1 MPLPG
6 LPKPFIYTNQ
16 MLTTFDAGLLLSD
29 PKEKLLHNHFA
40 DSRVYSPL
48 PLVHVS
54 TFTIL
59 SDTAI
64 DLPLQVIGMFLALQ
78 MTVFWNMTLVLG
90 SPSDVQPT
98 AETADQV
105 IQFGNVSGVL
115 YPTALLEDVVLSTAM
130 FERIKN
136 LKFAA
141 YAGSSLSKPIG
152 DVLSKSTRL
161 IPIIGST
168 EVGLF
173 TNYVLEP
180 EHWNYFR
187 FSREMGFDFERHSGN
202 MYELIVHRKPGN
214 ERQQQL
220 FHFHPS
226 LDTYHTRDLF
236 LKHPSEPEAWIFAG
250 RTDDILM
257 LTSGRLHAAEMEA
270 QIQRNPQV
278 RTAFVGGDGMKKPFL
293 IVEMAPAEGHYGIM
307 RRRRVI
313 EQIWP
318 TISLANENCAEAVR
332 MNKSLI
338 IIASPQKPL
347 VKALNGSIMRQESM
361 HLYRKELD
369 HLYKEFWDRSKEF
382 DQLSEKINWAG
393 QVIKRTLSGERL
405 RDNKDSKAKIE
416 VAKSSVAA

>member
-1 MPLPG
+1 
-6 LPKPFIYTNQ
+6 
-16 MLTTFDAGLLLSD
+16 MLTTFDASLFSSESR
-29 PKEKLLHNHFA
+29 EKLLHNHFA

-54 TFTIL
+54 IFVDFPTAVT
-59 SDTAI
+59 DT
-64 DLPLQVIGMFLALQ
+64 LPQVIGMFLALQ

-90 SPSDVQPT
+90 PLGDIQPT
-98 AETADQV
+98 AQTADQV
-105 IQFGNVSGVL
+105 LQFGNVSGVL
-115 YPTALLEDVVLSTAM
+115 YPTKTLEDVVTSTAM
-130 FERIKN
+130 FERIKS

-161 IPIIGST
+161 IPIIGSA

-173 TNYVLEP
+173 TNYALEP
-180 EHWNYFR
+180 EYWDYFR
-187 FSREMGFDFERHSGN
+187 FNREMGFEFERHSGN
-202 MYELIVHRKPGN
+202 MFELVIHKKPGL
-214 ERQQQL
+214 EREQQL
-220 FHFHPS
+220 FQFNPH
-226 LDTYHTRDLF
+226 LDTFHTRDLF
-236 LKHPSEPEAWIFAG
+236 MKHTSEPDAWTFAG

-257 LTSGRLHAAEMEA
+257 LASGRLHAAEMEA

-278 RTAFVGGDGMKKPFL
+278 RTAFVGGEGMKKPFL
-293 IVEMAPAEGHYGIM
+293 IVEMAPAEGNHGIM
-307 RRRRVI
+307 RRRRII

-318 TISLANENCAEAVR
+318 TISLANENCAEAIR

-361 HLYRKELD
+361 NLYRKELD

-382 DQLSEKINWAG
+382 DHLSEKINWAG
-393 QVIKRTLSGERL
+393 QVIKRTISGEKL
-405 RDNKDSKAKIE
+405 REAKE
-416 VAKSSVAA
+416 SAA